1 MSVMNHVTRLHIG
14 LRNIKT
20 AFAATL
26 VALVYLLFDR
36 NPTFACIGAVFGL
49 GKDMPDSRLNGGNRF
64 FGTLFGGFLGMGLF
78 RLYICFYPDGAF
90 HLPMLIFLF
99 VGVIALIVV
108 SQIFHWNGA
117 VQPGGVVLCILLFN
131 TPVDTYI
138 SYSLNRIAD
147 TGVGVLFAL
156 LVNWILPRTRLVKWL
171 TALRVRR
178 SSAETA
184 EEEKTEMT
192 EMTEEAVRG
201 E

>member
-1 MSVMNHVTRLHIG
+1 MPNSKPHYHFHIG

-20 AFAATL
+20 AIAATL
-26 VALVYLLFDR
+26 CAFVYLLIER

-99 VGVIALIVV
+99 VGVVALIVV

-117 VQPGGVVLCILLFN
+117 VQPGGVVLSILLFN
-131 TPVDTYI
+131 TPVDTYV
-138 SYSLNRIAD
+138 SYCLNRIVD
-147 TGVGVLFAL
+147 TGIGVLFAL
-156 LVNWILPRTRLVKWL
+156 LVNWLLPRTRLVKWL
-171 TALRVRR
+171 TVLHMRKA
-178 SSAETA
+178 SAEA
-184 EEEKTEMT
+184 VKEEITE
-192 EMTEEAVRG
+192 EIEEAVRG